1 VPRFLAGLHI
11 ERGAFS
17 EGCKHRKL
25 RDEEIENREEL
36 NMIHVVATVRVKPGR
51 RDDFIELVKSI
62 TGQVTEEKGCI
73 RYIPTVDIVSGLPP
87 QVQDENLVTMIEAWE
102 SLEALRNHLTTPH
115 MALFFEKRKEMVEGG
130 SILKVLQAA

>member
-1 VPRFLAGLHI
+1 M
-11 ERGAFS
+11 
-17 EGCKHRKL
+17 
-25 RDEEIENREEL
+25 
-36 NMIHVVATVRVKPGR
+36 NMIHVIATVRVKPGR
-51 RDDFIELVKSI
+51 RDDFVALVKSI

-115 MALFFEKRKEMVEGG
+115 MALFFEKRKELVEGG
-130 SILKVLQAA
+130 SILKVLQEA